1 MKTKRKNIFKSLLA
15 LTLALI
21 MVLGVAPISE
31 LAGVDWAS
39 LFAPKAEALSPT
51 HQVGDIVEFGSYPQS
66 RVTDSSLVSA
76 LNGVSKTWVSYGY
89 YSGDNSSSD
98 TMVQGDWMK
107 YSDFTYNG
115 VKYRAVTFSQYRP
128 ERATA
133 SSSSIW
139 TCQED
144 NGYTPNN
151 VYYFKYEPLKWRV
164 LDPSTGLVLCESIID
179 SQAYSN
185 TIYKYGTDENGTAYW
200 NDAEHTHYA
209 NDYATSSIR
218 AWLNDDFYNTA
229 FSSSQKASILTSE
242 LDNKAYSTS
251 YSEYDS
257 ETTYDKVFLL
267 SWSEMQNTAYGFPT
281 HTDSSS
287 ARQAKG
293 TDYAKCQGLEVDSSN
308 ECSIQRL
315 RSATGYNSDEA
326 CHVSS
331 GGDLKSSSIFYYWG
345 VDYTSYG
352 VRPAIKISNLASGIF
367 ESKLEKLS
375 KSEYAVFVTGSD
387 GKPLSGAKVKWNS
400 TEKLTDSDGM
410 AAFNKNTVGEPR
422 IVVSKDGYYTY
433 DTKNTNY
440 SKSSSGFDVF
450 CLYKEGSQDA
460 YKLRNAEY
468 VGSALTQDILVGTK
482 RLSLSTKEQSFRIN
496 CSANVPGSV
505 SEYRLMQND
514 KTVARSTDGVF
525 NSLKVKNFS
534 KGGGITV
541 KVTSTS
547 GEEVETPLNLSFVD
561 DKAVDSNSISLG
573 NSLKLKL
580 SSDIPYLGGSEISL
594 SLPSLPVDVYVDDDG
609 DGGSKIHVGLNANI
623 TNHKKKPDT
632 GWTKQDK
639 ETMDSYIKDLKDT
652 MKTLNDYSKGAKKYL
667 SSGDKSKLKKV
678 MNSQKKSNVPGLD
691 GISIDF
697 VGYGEGTFGK
707 DGLTTVT
714 VNLYIIADIKGY
726 SMTQQMTV
734 GVVPV
739 VIKIDA
745 GMNVK
750 SAVVASYDYQ
760 KQTLSGDCA
769 LTLSPYLKAFGGVGI
784 GSVVGVGAYGTATV
798 DVEIQII
805 GTTAPTGLNK
815 IDLTGELGIKAYLG
829 TFVAEKPFAYKTY
842 HLYTRTKKSPARAP
856 AASNTNLYDAG
867 SYTLQDVSYLSGE
880 SEWMPGR
887 SSGRRKAAA
896 KDASIKALLTQTYR
910 NSQPQVVSSEKAT
923 VMAYIGADTSRDA
936 ANITRVMYSV
946 YDKSS
951 GAWSEPVQLDSNAT
965 ADSMPYLYS
974 DGKDIYIIYLDSA
987 KIFSVNVTLK
997 EYFSSQNLAAAKF
1010 DSASGRF
1017 ASVQKIASS
1026 GEKCISA
1033 EPRITVNNG
1042 VLTAAWQ
1049 LNGSDPFGQNNE
1061 NSLVYSTFDGS
1072 SWSEPTEIASG
1083 LNAIVDIA
1091 VQGDNVY
1098 YICDADNDLNTADD
1112 RKLVKTTLG
1121 KDAQTI
1127 DSGILSSLKVTS
1139 DGILYWY
1146 SNGTFNK
1153 YDGTTVTSVINGQI
1167 SGATGRFAVVGNK
1180 LMFLSAT
1187 DAGSDIYVIEYDSAL
1202 GFYTEPVKYTDQTK
1216 YIDTFSAASVDGE
1229 IMAVMTRRDVT
1240 ITEEN
1245 VDDKCELAYTVLTER
1260 HDVSVRAIDYDEDA
1274 VVPRASLPVTVEIRN
1289 DGTEYLKSVDINVTD
1304 STGSVVKTTCAV
1316 SVAPGQTEEVTV
1328 NVPMKDRI
1336 SIGTYTFTAFETGV
1350 ADADSSNNSNS
1361 IKIGYCK
1368 LDVSV
1373 TPIVL
1378 DSVHY
1383 IIITAT
1389 NVSNVA
1395 SGGSLKISNSTS
1407 PDNVKTV
1414 EFESLE
1420 PGESVIYRLE
1430 VNEEL
1435 LSGRRNIV
1443 TVTAEADAE
1452 QHDLYSHTENIYCNL
1467 DEYTYVET
1475 NGITLAAPTSPIPVG
1490 GSYQLVAAAQPDG
1503 ASLPDLV
1510 WASSNPSVA
1519 SVDEN
1524 GLIKALSVGTATIS
1538 VTDTAS
1544 NLSAE
1549 VEIDTVQV
1557 IDFGDGG
1564 TTIKVGEKLIYTP
1577 AIQEDYVDYHYRWSS
1592 SDPSVVTVEPNK
1604 GELTGIKEGT
1614 ATITMTLVD
1623 DDGNIIAS
1631 SDFTVTVEKK
1641 DGFFKILFRIITAP
1655 FRAIIN
1661 LFKKLF
1667 GK

>member
-21 MVLGVAPISE
+21 MVLGVAPLSE
-31 LAGVDWAS
+31 LAGVDWAGI
-39 LFAPKAEALSPT
+39 FAPKAEALSPT
-51 HQVGDIVEFGSYPQS
+51 HRVGDIVEFGSYPQS
-66 RVTDSSLVSA
+66 EVTDSSLVSA
-76 LNGVSKTWVSYGY
+76 LDGVSKTWVSYGY
-89 YSGDNSSSD
+89 YNCKGIYNDDRD
-98 TMVQGDWMK
+98 TKVQGDWMK
-107 YSDFTYNG
+107 YADFIYNG
-115 VKYRAVTFSQYRP
+115 TKYRAVTFSQYRP
-128 ERATA
+128 YATWI
-133 SSSSIW
+133 SYSKSHSPDW
-139 TCQED
+139 TYQDD
-144 NGYTPNN
+144 NGYTPDNI
-151 VYYFKYEPLKWRV
+151 YYFKYEPLKWRV

-179 SQAYSN
+179 SQAYHN
-185 TIYKYGTDENGTAYW
+185 TVWWQGGSTPCYNSRYG
-200 NDAEHTHYA
+200 DAYA
-209 NDYATSSIR
+209 NNYAASSIR

-242 LDNKAYSTS
+242 LDNKAYSAS
-251 YSEYDS
+251 CSEYDS

-267 SWSEMQNTAYGFPT
+267 SWSEMQNTAYGFPANT
-281 HTDSSS
+281 SSSS
-287 ARQAKG
+287 ARQARG
-293 TDYAKCQGLEVDSSN
+293 TDYAKCQGLAVDLSSK
-308 ECSIQRL
+308 CSIQRL
-315 RSATGYNSDEA
+315 RSAGSTSDNA
-326 CHVSS
+326 CRVYSDGALNYGSWDVS
-331 GGDLKSSSIFYYWG
+331 
-345 VDYTSYG
+345 YTCGG
-352 VRPAIKISNLASGIF
+352 VRPALKISNLASGIF

-609 DGGSKIHVGLNANI
+609 EGGSKIHVGLNANI

-639 ETMDSYIKDLKDT
+639 ETIDSYIKDLKDT

-987 KIFSVNVTLK
+987 KIFSGNVTLK

-1083 LNAIVDIA
+1083 LNTIVDIA

-1202 GFYTEPVKYTDQTK
+1202 GSYTEPVKYTDQTK

-1274 VVPRASLPVTVEIRN
+1274 VVPGASLPVTVEIRN

-1336 SIGTYTFTAFETGV
+1336 SIGTYTFTASETGV

-1452 QHDLYSHTENIYCNL
+1452 QHDLYSHTENIYCDL

-1510 WASSNPSVA
+1510 WASSDPSVA

-1524 GLIKALSVGTATIS
+1524 GLVKALSVGTATIS

-1577 AIQEDYVDYHYRWSS
+1577 TIQEDYVDYHYRWSS

>member
-66 RVTDSSLVSA
+66 KVTDSSLVSA
-76 LNGVSKTWVSYGY
+76 LDGVSKNWVSYGY
-89 YSGDNSSSD
+89 YSGTGSFSD

-107 YSDFTYNG
+107 YADFTYNG
-115 VKYRAVTFSQYRP
+115 TKYRAVTFSQYRP
-128 ERATA
+128 YFTSD
-133 SSSSIW
+133 SSSASN
-139 TCQED
+139 TYQDD

-151 VYYFKYEPLKWRV
+151 IYFFKYEPLKWRV

-185 TIYKYGTDENGTAYW
+185 TIYSYGMDPYHIESAYW

-251 YSEYDS
+251 YSECDS

-267 SWSEMQNTAYGFPT
+267 SWSEMQNTAYGFPANT
-281 HTDSSS
+281 SSSS

-293 TDYAKCQGLEVDSSN
+293 TDYAKCQGLGVNSSN
-308 ECSIQRL
+308 ECSVQRL
-315 RSATGYNSDEA
+315 RSAGSRSRDACSVISDGA
-326 CHVSS
+326 LDYDLWHV
-331 GGDLKSSSIFYYWG
+331 GGASN
-345 VDYTSYG
+345 G
-352 VRPAIKISNLASGIF
+352 VRPALKISNLASGIF

-609 DGGSKIHVGLNANI
+609 EGGSKIHVGLNANI

-639 ETMDSYIKDLKDT
+639 ETIDSYIKDLKDT

-769 LTLSPYLKAFGGVGI
+769 LTLSPYLKAFGGAGI

-987 KIFSVNVTLK
+987 KIFSGNVTLK

-1083 LNAIVDIA
+1083 LNTIVDIA

-1167 SGATGRFAVVGNK
+1167 SGATGRFAVAGNK

-1202 GFYTEPVKYTDQTK
+1202 GSYTEPVKYTDQTK

-1274 VVPRASLPVTVEIRN
+1274 VVPGASLPVTVEICN

-1336 SIGTYTFTAFETGV
+1336 SIDTYTFTASETGV

-1452 QHDLYSHTENIYCNL
+1452 QHDLYSHTENIYCDL

-1475 NGITLAAPTSPIPVG
+1475 NGITLAALTSPIPVG

-1510 WASSNPSVA
+1510 WASSDPSVA

-1524 GLIKALSVGTATIS
+1524 GLVKALSVGTATIS

-1564 TTIKVGEKLIYTP
+1564 ITIKVGEKLIYTP
-1577 AIQEDYVDYHYRWSS
+1577 VIQEGYVDYHYRWSS
-1592 SDPSVVTVEPNK
+1592 SDPSVVTVEPNE